1 MSQLLALLRKDLLQE
16 WRQKT
21 AFYSVILYAGATVF
35 SIYLMAGQPEG
46 EIWNV
51 LFWITQLF
59 IAINGVAKSFLQEPP
74 QRYRY
79 YYTLV
84 RPATFLGA
92 KLIYSVMLMLIMS
105 AISLGLFCLMLGTP
119 IIQAGVFFLTSFTG
133 ALSLALLFTFLSAVS
148 ARAGQSATL
157 MAILGFPLITPIL
170 MMLAKL
176 SLRAVSPIY
185 QEGWWALALV
195 LIGIDL
201 MIVVVGLILFPF
213 LWQE

>member
-1 MSQLLALLRKDLLQE
+1 MSQLIALLRKDLLQE

-84 RPATFLGA
+84 KPATFLGA
-92 KLIYSVMLMLIMS
+92 KLIYSVLLMLVMS
-105 AISLGLFCLMLGTP
+105 GISLGLFCLMLGTP
-119 IIQAGVFFLTSFTG
+119 IKQAGVFFLTAFTG
-133 ALSLALLFTFLSAVS
+133 ALSLSLLFTFLSAVA

-157 MAILGFPLITPIL
+157 MAILGFPLITPLL

-176 SLRAVSPIY
+176 SLSAVSPIY
-185 QEGWWALALV
+185 QEGWWTLALV
-195 LIGIDL
+195 LIAIDL
-201 MIVVVGLILFPF
+201 MIVVLGLILFPF